1 MTAGRASDALPML
14 PTLLAMLALAA
25 GTFLLRL
32 SGPAL
37 RARVGLPERAEK
49 LLEVSAVLLL
59 AALAATSA
67 LTEGHAFA
75 GPARPLGVLVGGVL
89 AWRRAPF
96 LVVVLAAA
104 GTAALLR
111 ASGVP

>member
-1 MTAGRASDALPML
+1 ML
-14 PTLLAMLALAA
+14 PTLAAMLALAA

-37 RARVGLPERAEK
+37 RARVTFPERAEK
-49 LLEVSAVLLL
+49 LLEVSAVVLL
-59 AALAATSA
+59 AALAASAA
-67 LTEGHAFA
+67 LTEGSGFA
-75 GPARPLGVLVGGVL
+75 GPARPIGVLVGGLL
-89 AWRRAPF
+89 AWRKAPF

-111 ASGVP
+111 LAGVP

>member
-1 MTAGRASDALPML
+1 VSETAIPLP
-14 PTLLAMLALAA
+14 PTLAAMLALAA

-37 RARVGLPERAEK
+37 RARYTLPEHAEK
-49 LLEVSAVLLL
+49 LLEISAVLLL

-67 LTEGHAFA
+67 LTDDHAFT
-75 GPARPLGVLVGGVL
+75 GPARPLGVLAGGVL

-96 LVVVLAAA
+96 LAVVLTAA
-104 GTAALLR
+104 GTTALLR
-111 ASGVP
+111 LAGVP

>member
-1 MTAGRASDALPML
+1 MSAAAIPPL
-14 PTLLAMLALAA
+14 PTLAAMLALAV

-37 RARVGLPERAEK
+37 RARFTLPERAER

-67 LTEGHAFA
+67 LTEDHAFT
-75 GPARPLGVLVGGVL
+75 GPARPLGVLTGGVL

-96 LVVVLAAA
+96 LVVVLASA
-104 GTAALLR
+104 GTTALLR
-111 ASGVP
+111 LAGVP

>member
-1 MTAGRASDALPML
+1 MSAADAIPLPPAL
-14 PTLLAMLALAA
+14 AAMLALAA

-37 RARVGLPERAEK
+37 RARFTLPERAGK

-67 LTEGHAFA
+67 LTEDHTFT
-75 GPARPLGVLVGGVL
+75 GPARPLGVLTGAVL

-96 LVVVLAAA
+96 LVVVLASA
-104 GTAALLR
+104 GATALLR
-111 ASGVP
+111 WAGVP

>member
-1 MTAGRASDALPML
+1 MSNPFPLLPALA
-14 PTLLAMLALAA
+14 TMLALAA

-37 RARVGLPERAEK
+37 RAKVTFPKQVEK
-49 LLEVSAVLLL
+49 LLEVSAVVLL
-59 AALAATSA
+59 AALTATAA
-67 LTEGHAFA
+67 LTEGDGFA
-75 GPARPLGVLVGGVL
+75 GAARALGVLVGGVL
-89 AWRRAPF
+89 AWLRAPF

-111 ASGVP
+111 LAGVP

>member
-1 MTAGRASDALPML
+1 MTAEQTGDALPML
-14 PTLLAMLALAA
+14 PTLTAMLALAA
-25 GTFLLRL
+25 GTFLFRL
-32 SGPAL
+32 AGPAL
-37 RARVGLPERAEK
+37 RARIGFPERVEK

-67 LTEGHAFA
+67 FTEGHAFT

-111 ASGVP
+111 MAGLP

>member
-1 MTAGRASDALPML
+1 MNDPVPVVPALA
-14 PTLLAMLALAA
+14 AMLALAG

-37 RARVGLPERAEK
+37 RSRVTFPQRAEK
-49 LLEVSAVLLL
+49 LLEVSAVVLL

-67 LTEGHAFA
+67 LTEGADFA
-75 GPARPLGVLVGGVL
+75 GVARPAGVLVGGIL
-89 AWRRAPF
+89 AWRKVPF
-96 LVVVLAAA
+96 LAVVLAAA

-111 ASGVP
+111 LAGVP

>member
-1 MTAGRASDALPML
+1 ML
-14 PTLLAMLALAA
+14 PALAAMFTLAA

-32 SGPAL
+32 SGPLL
-37 RARVGLPERAEK
+37 RAKVSFPQRAEK

-75 GPARPLGVLVGGVL
+75 GPARPIGVLVGGVL

-111 ASGVP
+111 LAGVP

>member
-1 MTAGRASDALPML
+1 MSDAVPVVPALA
-14 PTLLAMLALAA
+14 AMLALAG

-37 RARVGLPERAEK
+37 RARVTFPQRAEK
-49 LLEVSAVLLL
+49 LLEVSAVVLL

-67 LTEGHAFA
+67 LAEGADFA
-75 GPARPLGVLVGGVL
+75 GVARPAGVAVGGVL
-89 AWRRAPF
+89 AWRKAPF

-111 ASGVP
+111 LAGVP

>member
-1 MTAGRASDALPML
+1 MSAADVPLP
-14 PTLLAMLALAA
+14 PTLAAMLALAA

-37 RARVGLPERAEK
+37 RARFTLPERAGK

-67 LTEGHAFA
+67 LTEDHTFT
-75 GPARPLGVLVGGVL
+75 GPARPLGVLTGAVL

-96 LVVVLAAA
+96 LVVVLASA
-104 GTAALLR
+104 GATALLR
-111 ASGVP
+111 LAGVP

>member
-1 MTAGRASDALPML
+1 VNAAALPL
-14 PTLLAMLALAA
+14 PQTPAAMLALAA

-32 SGPAL
+32 TGPAL
-37 RARVGLPERAEK
+37 RARCTLPERAGK

-67 LTEGHAFA
+67 LAEDHAFT
-75 GPARPLGVLVGGVL
+75 GPARPLGVLTGAVL

-96 LVVVLAAA
+96 LVVVLASA
-104 GTAALLR
+104 GATALLR
-111 ASGVP
+111 LAGVP

>member
-1 MTAGRASDALPML
+1 MTAGRTSDALPAL
-14 PTLLAMLALAA
+14 PTLMAMLALAA

-37 RARVGLPERAEK
+37 RARIGFPERAEK
-49 LLEVSAVLLL
+49 LLEVSAVVLL

-67 LTEGHAFA
+67 LTEGHAFT

-111 ASGVP
+111 VAGVP

>member
-1 MTAGRASDALPML
+1 ML
-14 PTLLAMLALAA
+14 PTLVAMFALAV

-37 RARVGLPERAEK
+37 RARVAFPERAEK
-49 LLEVSAVLLL
+49 LLEVSAVVLL
-59 AALAATSA
+59 AALAATAA

-75 GPARPLGVLVGGVL
+75 GFARPAGVLVGGVL
-89 AWRRAPF
+89 AWRKAPF

-111 ASGVP
+111 FAGVP